1 MEKYVPIDAKICPY
15 IFVYVPIYFNFTKSE
30 IDMYKNTP
38 VSKID
43 TRANRKIVIL
53 D

>member
-1 MEKYVPIDAKICPY
+1 MYTYTSICIYASIYKQAKKLKI
-15 IFVYVPIYFNFTKSE
+15 NFTKSE
-30 IDMYKNTP
+30 IRMYKKTP